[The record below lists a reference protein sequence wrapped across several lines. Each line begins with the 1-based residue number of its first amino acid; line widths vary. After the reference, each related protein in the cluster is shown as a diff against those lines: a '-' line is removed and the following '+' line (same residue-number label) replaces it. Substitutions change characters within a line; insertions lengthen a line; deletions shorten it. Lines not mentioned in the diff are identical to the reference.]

1 MKKTVKNLLLS
12 SLIALAANFGTGCSN
27 GGSDGALA
35 VLPGQHPIET
45 PAEKP
50 ESRPE
55 NEPQNSDYRRLLR
68 ENENI
73 KTQLKTIDEL
83 INSLM
88 S

>member
-35 VLPGQHPIET
+35 VLPGQPPIET

-50 ESRPE
+50 ESSPE
-55 NEPQNSDYRRLLR
+55 NEPQNSDNCSVELHAPYLWNA
-68 ENENI
+68 EYI
-73 KTQLKTIDEL
+73 WPPDLK
-83 INSLM
+83 
-88 S
+88 